1 MYLFILFVY
10 LILSHLIL
18 DFEYS
23 YHARFPVFNVMQ
35 VKDKNKNFI
44 IFNLVIF
51 NLVIKICL
59 YTNSFLNNF
68 IICIFLLSCIQ
79 IFMFLLILFFFIII
93 TYT

>member
-10 LILSHLIL
+10 LIMSHLIL

-35 VKDKNKNFI
+35 VKKKII
-44 IFNLVIF
+44 IFNLI
-51 NLVIKICL
+51 IKIFL

-68 IICIFLLSCIQ
+68 IISIFLLSCI
-79 IFMFLLILFFFIII
+79 
-93 TYT
+93 

>member
-10 LILSHLIL
+10 LIMSHLIL

-35 VKDKNKNFI
+35 VKNFFFI
-44 IFNLVIF
+44 IFNLVI
-51 NLVIKICL
+51 KIFL

-68 IICIFLLSCIQ
+68 IIRIFLLSCI
-79 IFMFLLILFFFIII
+79 
-93 TYT
+93 

>member
-10 LILSHLIL
+10 LIMSHLII

-35 VKDKNKNFI
+35 VKKKII
-44 IFNLVIF
+44 IFNF
-51 NLVIKICL
+51 VIKIFL

-68 IICIFLLSCIQ
+68 IIRIFLLSCI
-79 IFMFLLILFFFIII
+79 
-93 TYT
+93 

>member
-10 LILSHLIL
+10 LIMSHLIL

-35 VKDKNKNFI
+35 VKKKKLFI
-44 IFNLVIF
+44 IFNLVI
-51 NLVIKICL
+51 KIFL

-68 IICIFLLSCIQ
+68 IIRIFLLSCI
-79 IFMFLLILFFFIII
+79 
-93 TYT
+93 